1 MSNPYRSHTCNDL
14 RASHAGQT
22 VRLAGWIHNKRDLG
36 GVLFIDLRDH
46 YGITQI
52 VIPPTAAFQDTL
64 SHLPK
69 ETVISVHGAVRPRPE
84 GTLNPNIATGE
95 VELDVAGYDK
105 LGSCE
110 PLPMNVFPEDHTP
123 EETRLKYRF
132 LDLRRSKLH
141 KTVML
146 RAKVISSI
154 RRRMI
159 ELGFQEFQTPILTSS
174 SPEGARDFL
183 VPSRL
188 YPGEF
193 YALPQAPQQFK
204 QLLMVS
210 GFDRYFQIAPCFRD
224 EDGRADRTPGEFY
237 QLDVEM
243 SFVTQDDVFAAIE
256 GLMVPLFTEFKSE
269 WPSNASPEGTF
280 VRIPYKESMLR
291 FGTDKPDMRIP
302 FEIKDLTPLF
312 AKSEFKAFAGKTVR
326 AFAVPQAFDQ
336 PRSWFDNLQEEAK
349 KLGAPG
355 LAYVKVD
362 AAGEITGPIAKF
374 MVAPEIREALRNL
387 AGQNPVAST
396 VALPTKPAAFEPPAQ
411 PMSGQIAVRSAVPM
425 QAMPVN
431 RVFGGPAPSPL
442 VGGSKTM
449 PVTTALPPVTT
460 TSPVNSQVPA
470 SVGPDAAQEFVAQ
483 FKKQLIP
490 YLVQALDLKLYEK
503 GQEEALKERII
514 QLVDERL
521 TADKVPIGRHLR
533 IRLLGDIIESMLAKP
548 TAGQSVIFFSADL
561 NETKAAKVLG
571 AMRVKIAEQLNLIE
585 KDVFKF
591 AWIIDYPMY
600 EMNDETKAI
609 EFSHNPFSMP
619 QGGLEALEKQD
630 PLTIFAYQYDLV
642 CNGYEIASGAIRN
655 HIPEI
660 MYKAFALAGHPRET
674 VDTEFAGMINAFK
687 YGAPPHG
694 GIAPGIDRIVMLLA
708 NESSIREV
716 IAFPMA
722 QNGRDLLMNAPSP
735 VSEKQLREVHLTIR
749 KPPPK
754 V

>member
-1 MSNPYRSHTCNDL
+1 
-14 RASHAGQT
+14 
-22 VRLAGWIHNKRDLG
+22 
-36 GVLFIDLRDH
+36 
-46 YGITQI
+46 
-52 VIPPTAAFQDTL
+52 
-64 SHLPK
+64 
-69 ETVISVHGAVRPRPE
+69 
-84 GTLNPNIATGE
+84 
-95 VELDVAGYDK
+95 
-105 LGSCE
+105 
-110 PLPMNVFPEDHTP
+110 
-123 EETRLKYRF
+123 
-132 LDLRRSKLH
+132 
-141 KTVML
+141 
-146 RAKVISSI
+146 
-154 RRRMI
+154 MI

-256 GLMVPLFTEFKSE
+256 KLMVPLFTEFKAE
-269 WPSNASPEGTF
+269 WPINATPEGTF
-280 VRIPYKESMLR
+280 QRIAYKESLLR

-355 LAYVKVD
+355 LAYVKVEGTQSPGVTS
-362 AAGEITGPIAKF
+362 AVLTGPIAKF
-374 MVAPEIREALRNL
+374 MIGDPAEKLMAL
-387 AGQNPVAST
+387 AGG
-396 VALPTKPAAFEPPAQ
+396 K
-411 PMSGQIAVRSAVPM
+411 
-425 QAMPVN
+425 
-431 RVFGGPAPSPL
+431 
-442 VGGSKTM
+442 
-449 PVTTALPPVTT
+449 
-460 TSPVNSQVPA
+460 
-470 SVGPDAAQEFVAQ
+470 
-483 FKKQLIP
+483 
-490 YLVQALDLKLYEK
+490 
-503 GQEEALKERII
+503 
-514 QLVDERL
+514 
-521 TADKVPIGRHLR
+521 
-533 IRLLGDIIESMLAKP
+533 
-548 TAGQSVIFFSADL
+548 SVIFFSADP

-571 AMRVKIAEQLNLIE
+571 AIRVKIAEQLNLIE

-591 AWIIDYPMY
+591 AWIVDYPMY
-600 EMNDETKAI
+600 EMNEETKAI

-655 HIPEI
+655 HSAET
-660 MYKAFALAGHPRET
+660 MYKAFALAGHAKEV

-722 QNGRDLLMNAPSP
+722 QNGRDLLMNAPAP
-735 VSEKQLREVHLTIR
+735 VSEKQLRDVHLTIR
-749 KPPPK
+749 KPVPK